1 MADLVESMVRNAD
14 TAQSWHNKETT
25 IPADAPFDAWFDASG
40 LNWKACRSKV
50 RFCTDRLGTVA
61 EMPEKHVIFRSD
73 TLAPLAIVGE
83 DYHIVQPRDILEFFR
98 EFCATNQLVMDTAGV
113 LAKGRRVWALAR
125 TGAEVRIGG
134 NDVVKQYILLATSY
148 DTSLATIAKHTSVRV
163 VCNNTLTI
171 AANNAEASIRVTHSA
186 KFNAA
191 QAQLS
196 LGLLA
201 DDFTEFGQYANEMHK
216 QVVEPSIAA
225 RWYAELLKDREVSDV
240 EFDELLD
247 NRVLR
252 GLMKSYQS
260 APGAEA
266 TTWGLVNGATAF
278 VDHVRG
284 RSYDT
289 RMNAAWFG
297 TGDNLKQ
304 LAWQKA
310 TALIDR
316 IKQDVV
322 MV

>member
-1 MADLVESMVRNAD
+1 MAHLIEKMTRASD
-14 TAQSWHNKETT
+14 TEQSWHGKENV

-50 RFCTDRLGTVA
+50 RFCTDRVGTIA
-61 EMPEKHVIFRSD
+61 EMPEKHVLFRSD
-73 TLAPLAIVGE
+73 TLAPLAVVGE
-83 DYHIVQPRDILEFFR
+83 DYHIFQPRSILEFFR
-98 EFCATNQLVMDTAGV
+98 EFCTKNQLVMDTAGC
-113 LAKGRRVWALAR
+113 LAGGRRVWALAR
-125 TGAEVRIGG
+125 TGAEVCIGG
-134 NDVVKQYILLATSY
+134 GDVVRQYILLATSY

-171 AANNAEASIRVTHSA
+171 AANNSESCIRVPHSA
-186 KFNAA
+186 EFNVG

-201 DDFTEFGQYANEMHK
+201 EDFDQFGVYANEMHK
-216 QVVEPSIAA
+216 QHVEPSTAA
-225 RWYAELLKDREVSDV
+225 RWYAELLKDREVTDA
-240 EFDELLD
+240 EFDELMD

-284 RSYDT
+284 RGYET

-297 TGDNLKQ
+297 AGDKLKQ
-304 LAWQKA
+304 QAWDKA
-310 TALIDR
+310 AAVIDAAKGLVTA
-316 IKQDVV
+316 
-322 MV
+322 